1 MFSDVIELIDIIH
14 EIDDY
19 GFETNIEIKTEV
31 FANKKSIR
39 SNEFYESQKLGY
51 KLSIMFEVRVEEFE
65 SQDYILYKNKKYKI
79 ERTYQKNAEIIEL
92 VCSKHE

>member
-1 MFSDVIELIDIIH
+1 MFSDAIELIDVIS
-14 EIDDY
+14 EVDEE
-19 GFETNIEIKTEV
+19 GFEINTEIKTEV

-65 SQDYILYKNKKYKI
+65 SQEYILYKNKKYKI

-92 VCSKHE
+92 VCSKYE